1 MTGRRRF
8 NYQHVMFLI
17 ELYTFCTPNCNIIN
31 ITIALCTLSQPFTIT
46 DYSHTPAL
54 QRGLGGGRRLS
65 CMDLIAGSGTQLC
78 TLSFCKTMLLQV
90 VSPLCKLDSY
100 KIRKPFS
107 TCSCAFIAL
116 LTFLPPITPWPLF
129 SAGPQ
134 ETILSKYYAAGNII
148 FCFPGW
154 LQF

>member
-8 NYQHVMFLI
+8 NYQRVTFLI

-31 ITIALCTLSQPFTIT
+31 MDITIALCTLSQPFTIT

-54 QRGLGGGRRLS
+54 QPGLGGGTRLS

-78 TLSFCKTMLLQV
+78 KLSFCKTMLLYV

-107 TCSCAFIAL
+107 TCSCALTAS

-134 ETILSKYYAAGNII
+134 ETIFN
-148 FCFPGW
+148 
-154 LQF
+154 